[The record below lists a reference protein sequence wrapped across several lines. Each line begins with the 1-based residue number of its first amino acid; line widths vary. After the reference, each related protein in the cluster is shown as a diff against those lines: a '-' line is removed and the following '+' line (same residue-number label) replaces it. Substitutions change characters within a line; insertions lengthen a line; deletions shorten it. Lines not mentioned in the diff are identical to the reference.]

1 MSDTLPFMA
10 NNVSKKPQQKN
21 KRQLPF
27 QDLLEVAWAFGI
39 YPESMGGSWEASE
52 CKMRIH
58 LRLERSVSV
67 KPE

>member
-10 NNVSKKPQQKN
+10 NNVSKKLLQKN

-27 QDLLEVAWAFGI
+27 QDLLEVARAFDI

-52 CKMRIH
+52 CKMGIH
-58 LRLERSVSV
+58 SRLERNVSV